1 MTLSRWGYEQ
11 FCGEQKLA
19 ARKSFTFYLQLIFA
33 YGLFGSLISIG
44 GARAQ
49 NAQYMAQPPGQPP
62 TYVNPRPGGGYI
74 ISTPGRPPTYVNP
87 RADGGYIIERP
98 GQVPTVVTPQ
108 SGGGGLIVQTPGRV
122 PTYMGL
128 APGSTVG
135 VKPSCATT
143 QACGK
148 ANSGNDQPD
157 SPGSPPTKPQN

>member
-1 MTLSRWGYEQ
+1 MTLSRWRFDQ

-19 ARKSFTFYLQLIFA
+19 PNKWFTVYLRLIFGC
-33 YGLFGSLISIG
+33 GLFGLLIPISG
-44 GARAQ
+44 TWAQ
-49 NAQYMAQPPGQPP
+49 SGSYIAQPPGQPP

-128 APGSTVG
+128 APGGTVG

-157 SPGSPPTKPQN
+157 NPGLPPTKPQN